1 MMDIVFSEN
10 FTYMSVSLSIGVLGN
25 ESQMSYLP
33 ADSFVAQWKEDNVWI
48 GDEFTF
54 KITMSLIEMDEKVSV
69 LHTTR

>member
-33 ADSFVAQWKEDNVWI
+33 ADSFVAQWKEDNV
-48 GDEFTF
+48 
-54 KITMSLIEMDEKVSV
+54 
-69 LHTTR
+69 